1 MYIVTLSS
9 NLNCILLFLLFN
21 EVMEFLGKAEMHIR
35 KYASKLIQGETKLKF
50 VIALFFKSNAFS
62 FPTCHK
68 SCLRTCKYY
77 FKSGIYFMLRKENN
91 TLSNLKQRSTKCDSK
106 SMGMRRAVQNIF

>member
-1 MYIVTLSS
+1 
-9 NLNCILLFLLFN
+9 
-21 EVMEFLGKAEMHIR
+21 MEFLGKAEMHIR

-62 FPTCHK
+62 FPTCHN
-68 SCLRTCKYY
+68 LAYGLANIY
-77 FKSGIYFMLRKENN
+77 FKSRIYFMLRKENK
-91 TLSNLKQRSTKCDSK
+91 TLSNLKQRSAKCDSK